1 MKRSII
7 WCTLLCVMALGLG
20 SCGYRSV
27 RFEAMED
34 GSHSAHISTVCK
46 YLLLPIEDEAPE
58 VTVEVISE
66 QYPVQSILVRAAR
79 GKVDY
84 YMPLALDKFDTPSI
98 EVIYRG
104 EPTTLFVESISLGNK
119 FEYDYNEPFRPLYHH
134 TAPYGWMNDP
144 NGMIYSGGVYHLYY
158 QHNPYGSA
166 WGNMT
171 WGHSVSKDLI
181 HWEDMGDAIF
191 PDENG
196 TVFSGCCVID
206 ERNDTGLGADT
217 QLAFYTANAP
227 DRQTQC
233 LAYSHDGGR
242 TYKKYEG
249 NPILTSDTERDFRD
263 PKVFWHAPTQKWVM
277 ALGAGKKINFYSSDN
292 MLQWDFESS
301 FNDGGRPDN
310 AFVWECP
317 DLFLLNVDGSE
328 KSRWVLVVSVLAP
341 GGSESYVR
349 YWIGSFDGHK
359 FTPDDC
365 EPRYRLMD
373 YGTDFYAPST
383 WENEPK
389 GRRVMIGWLNG
400 VGYGAKQPTT
410 YYRGMHTVPRE
421 IQLKEGKNG
430 EVVLTAYPC
439 AELNSLQNIEASF
452 RNIVVE
458 DSHNFRNLC
467 KDNEGAIVVD
477 LNAVNE
483 ADYYTVTLFN
493 EVGESVELLFDCI
506 NSSLTVNRG
515 KSGKVDLNE
524 KFIHQ
529 WTLPLRTSK
538 TLELSMFLDRSSIE
552 CFVNGGE
559 EVVSFQIYPSQPYNS
574 VTICSHGGTTTVN
587 RLEVYKIT
595 K

>member
-1 MKRSII
+1 MKRLIRTI
-7 WCTLLCVMALGLG
+7 LLVWSVTFALT
-20 SCGYRSV
+20 SCDCGRVCFEALEQGGYRA
-27 RFEAMED
+27 E
-34 GSHSAHISTVCK
+34 ISTARH

-58 VTVEVISE
+58 VEFDVVSE
-66 QYPVQSILVRAAR
+66 EYPVQHILIRAAR
-79 GKVDY
+79 QKVDY
-84 YMPLALDKFDTPSI
+84 YMPLVLDKFTESTV

-104 EPTTLFVESISLGNK
+104 EPTELFKESISLSNK
-119 FEYDYNEPFRPLYHH
+119 FDYVYNEPFRPIYHH
-134 TAPYGWMNDP
+134 TAPYGWINDP
-144 NGMIYSGGVYHLYY
+144 NGLIYANGQYHLYY

-171 WGHSVSKDLI
+171 WGHSVSSDLI

-206 ERNDTGLGADT
+206 ERNDTGLGAGT

-233 LAYSHDGGR
+233 LAYSHDGGK

-249 NPILTSDTERDFRD
+249 NPILTSDVERDFRD
-263 PKVFWHAPTQKWVM
+263 PKVFWHAPTHRWIM

-292 MLQWDFESS
+292 MLEWEFESS
-301 FNDGGRPDN
+301 FNDADRPDN

-328 KSRWVLVVSVLAP
+328 QSRWVLMVSVLAP

-349 YWIGSFDGHK
+349 YWIGWFDGHK
-359 FTPDDC
+359 FIPDDT

-383 WENEPK
+383 WENEPS
-389 GRRVMIGWLNG
+389 GRRVLIGWLNG

-421 IQLKEGKNG
+421 IALKESAKGD
-430 EVVLTAYPC
+430 VVLTATPC
-439 AELNSLQNIEASF
+439 IELNTMQNLAASF
-452 RNIVVE
+452 RNVIVA
-458 DSHNFRNLC
+458 DSYDFRRLC
-467 KDNEGAIVVD
+467 EENNGAFVVD
-477 LNAVNE
+477 MNTSNNS
-483 ADYYTVTLFN
+483 DYYTITLFN
-493 EVGESVELLFDCI
+493 EVGESVELLFDCVQKTM
-506 NSSLTVNRG
+506 SVNRG

-524 KFIHQ
+524 KFIHT
-529 WTLPLRTSK
+529 WSLPLRNISS
-538 TLELSMFLDRSSIE
+538 LELSMFVDRSSIE
-552 CFVNGGE
+552 CFINGGE
-559 EVVSFQIYPSQPYNS
+559 EVVSFQVYPTQPYNS
-574 VTICSHGGTTTVN
+574 ITVCSHGGSTTIN

>member
-1 MKRSII
+1 MKRNIFHCILLSI
-7 WCTLLCVMALGLG
+7 MALGLC
-20 SCGYRSV
+20 SCGNHQVS
-27 RFEAMED
+27 FEQMED
-34 GSHSAHISTVCK
+34 GSHRASIATIGK

-58 VTVEVISE
+58 VTVEVISDNW
-66 QYPVQSILVRAAR
+66 PVQTIQLRAAR
-79 GKVDY
+79 EKVDY
-84 YMPLALDKFDTPSI
+84 YMPLVLDKYNEPKI
-98 EVIYRG
+98 GLIYRG
-104 EPTTLFVESISLGNK
+104 EPTPIFKECISLSNK
-119 FEYDYNEPFRPLYHH
+119 FKYEFNEPFRPIYHH

-191 PDENG
+191 PDQNG

-206 ERNDTGLGADT
+206 ERNDTGLGTNT

-227 DRQTQC
+227 DCQTQC
-233 LAYSHDGGR
+233 LAYSHDGGK
-242 TYKKYEG
+242 TYEKYDR
-249 NPILTSDTERDFRD
+249 NPILTSETERDFRD

-277 ALGAGKKINFYSSDN
+277 ALGAGKKINFYTSDN
-292 MLQWDFESS
+292 MLEWEYESS

-317 DLFLLNVDGSE
+317 DLFLLDVDNSE
-328 KSRWVLVVSVLAP
+328 KTRWVLVVSVLAP

-359 FTPDDC
+359 FIPDDT

-383 WENEPK
+383 WENEPN
-389 GRRVMIGWLNG
+389 GRRIMIGWLNG

-410 YYRGMHTVPRE
+410 YYRGMHTLPRE
-421 IQLKEGKNG
+421 IQLKERNDG
-430 EVVLTAYPC
+430 EIILTAFPC
-439 AELNSLQNIEASF
+439 TELDSVQSMEASF

-458 DSHNFRNLC
+458 DSYNFRNIC
-467 KDNEGAIVVD
+467 KDNDGAIVVD
-477 LNAVNE
+477 LNALSE

-493 EVGESVELLFDCI
+493 ELGESVELLFDCI
-506 NSSLTVNRG
+506 SSSLTVNRG

-529 WTLPLRTSK
+529 WTVPLRSSE
-538 TLELSMFLDRSSIE
+538 TLELSMFLDKSSIE

-559 EVVSFQIYPSQPYNS
+559 EVVSFQIYPSQPYDS
-574 VTICSHGGTTTVN
+574 VSIYSHGGKTTVN
-587 RLEVYKIT
+587 RMEVYKVN